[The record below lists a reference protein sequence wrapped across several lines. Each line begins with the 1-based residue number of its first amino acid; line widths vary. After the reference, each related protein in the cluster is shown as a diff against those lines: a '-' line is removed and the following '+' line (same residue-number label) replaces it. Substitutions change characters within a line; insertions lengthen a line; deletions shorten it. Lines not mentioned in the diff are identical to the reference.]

1 VIVAVASLVAVGIAL
16 PHLLRLDRV
25 APAVAVSLW
34 LAGLALRALTGF
46 FIVYFVVFYVPGT
59 ELFTAL
65 TQWCWHAVI
74 PGISAHLGFSGHQFG
89 DASAIAPAVALAL
102 SAVSVIWALTRAARA
117 VQRQLHRLAVGAG
130 PSGSVIVG
138 GSSVIVAAAGLS
150 KPRVVVSAG
159 ALTAFDD
166 AELAASVDHEH
177 GHIARR
183 HRFAVVF
190 GELCR
195 AVGRLV
201 PGARRAIEE
210 LEFHLERDADEY
222 AVGRRHDPFDLAS
235 AICKAAGA
243 RSSHAPVL
251 LLHGNRKVIDR
262 VRLLT
267 EDDGR
272 APRGVLNGCTA
283 AAAVGMTTL
292 VLSLAVSIP
301 AATAAGIEH
310 LSAPVGAS
318 HCPR

>member
-1 VIVAVASLVAVGIAL
+1 LTIAVAGLLAVGIAL
-16 PHLLRLDRV
+16 PHLMPLERV
-25 APAVAVSLW
+25 APALAVGMW
-34 LAGLALRALTGF
+34 LAGLALRALAGLF
-46 FIVYFVVFYVPGT
+46 VVYFVVLYVPGT

-89 DASAIAPAVALAL
+89 DAAAVSPAVVLAL
-102 SAVSVIWALTRAARA
+102 SAVSVVWALARAARA
-117 VQRQLHRLAVGAG
+117 VQRQLRKRAVGAG

-138 GSSVIVAAAGLS
+138 GSDVLVATAGLS
-150 KPRVVVSAG
+150 RPRVLVSAG

-222 AVGRRHDPFDLAS
+222 AVARRHDPFDLAS

-243 RSSHAPVL
+243 GSFRGPHL
-251 LLHGNRKVIDR
+251 CLHGSRKVTHR
-262 VRLLT
+262 VRLLIQ
-267 EDDGR
+267 EEGR
-272 APRGVLNGCTA
+272 APRGALQVCATA
-283 AAAVGMTTL
+283 AAVAMMAL
-292 VLSLAVSIP
+292 VLMLAASIP
-301 AATAAGIEH
+301 SATAASLEH
-310 LSAPVGAS
+310 LSGPVGVS

>member
-1 VIVAVASLVAVGIAL
+1 MIFVLAALVGFGIAL
-16 PHLLRLDRV
+16 PHMVPLERA
-25 APAVAVSLW
+25 APAVAVSMW
-34 LAGLALRALTGF
+34 LAALALRALTGVYV
-46 FIVYFVVFYVPGT
+46 VYFAVFYVPET

-65 TQWCWHAVI
+65 TRWCWHAVV
-74 PGISAHLGFSGHQFG
+74 PGMSAHLGFSGHQFG
-89 DASAIAPAVALAL
+89 DAAAIAPAVALAL

-117 VQRQLHRLAVGAG
+117 VQRQLRRLAVGPG

-138 GSSVIVAAAGLS
+138 GSSVVVAAAGIS
-150 KPRVVVSAG
+150 RPRVVVSAG

-222 AVGRRHDPFDLAS
+222 AVARLHDPLDLAS
-235 AICKAAGA
+235 AICKAAGTGA
-243 RSSHAPVL
+243 SRGAVL
-251 LLHGNRKVIDR
+251 SLYGSRKVTHR

-267 EDDGR
+267 QDHGR
-272 APRGVLNGCTA
+272 ISSDFVNRCAT

-292 VLSLAVSIP
+292 VLALVVSIP
-301 AATAAGIEH
+301 AATAAGM
-310 LSAPVGAS
+310 SRVAAPADLIS
-318 HCPR
+318 CPR

>member
-1 VIVAVASLVAVGIAL
+1 MRPRS
-16 PHLLRLDRV
+16 P
-25 APAVAVSLW
+25 
-34 LAGLALRALTGF
+34 
-46 FIVYFVVFYVPGT
+46 
-59 ELFTAL
+59 
-65 TQWCWHAVI
+65 
-74 PGISAHLGFSGHQFG
+74 
-89 DASAIAPAVALAL
+89 PAVALAL

-117 VQRQLHRLAVGAG
+117 VQRQLRRLAVGPG

-138 GSSVIVAAAGLS
+138 GSSVVVAAAGIS
-150 KPRVVVSAG
+150 RPRVVVSAG

-166 AELAASVDHEH
+166 AELAVSVDHEH

-222 AVGRRHDPFDLAS
+222 AVARLHDPLDLAS
-235 AICKAAGA
+235 AICKAAGTG
-243 RSSHAPVL
+243 SSRGAVL
-251 LLHGNRKVIDR
+251 SLYGSRKVTHR

-267 EDDGR
+267 QDHGR
-272 APRGVLNGCTA
+272 ISSDFVNRCAT

-292 VLSLAVSIP
+292 VLALVVSIP
-301 AATAAGIEH
+301 AATAAGMSRAPLTSFLAPAEASWRLRRALYRAKPSRASGAVGRVCAAGVVVGDPRLH
-310 LSAPVGAS
+310 WPSAAALAVLVVLVGVQAVL
-318 HCPR
+318 